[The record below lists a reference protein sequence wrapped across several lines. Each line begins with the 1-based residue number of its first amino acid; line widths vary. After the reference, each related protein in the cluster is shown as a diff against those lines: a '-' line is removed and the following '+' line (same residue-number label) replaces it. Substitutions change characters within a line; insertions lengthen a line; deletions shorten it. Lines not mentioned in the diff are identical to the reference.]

1 MASSKQ
7 NKRKHPKVPRKRE
20 QLTVLTVGH
29 SARCIDEFIFLLKA
43 HGVDQLVDVRS
54 IPKSRHVPQFN
65 SDALA
70 DALRDAGIKYVH
82 LPSLG
87 GRRHTKKDSPNT
99 GWRNASFRGYA
110 DYMSTQEFQD
120 GLDRLLELAHAK
132 RTAIMCAE
140 AVPWRCHRS
149 LIGDALLVRGVQ
161 VDDIMSPTS
170 RREHEL
176 TQFAKVKG
184 LEITYPG
191 DAAQKELPLSK

>member
-1 MASSKQ
+1 MAPSKQ
-7 NKRKHPKVPRKRE
+7 TTTKNPKPPRHRE
-20 QLTVLTVGH
+20 HLTVLTVGH
-29 SARCIDEFIFLLKA
+29 STRSIDEFISLLKA
-43 HGVDQLVDVRS
+43 HEVDQLVDVRS

-70 DALRDAGIKYVH
+70 DALRKAGIKYVH
-82 LPSLG
+82 LASLG

-110 DYMSTQEFQD
+110 DYMSSQEFRD
-120 GLDRLLELAHAK
+120 GLDRLLELAHVK

-149 LIGDALLVRGVQ
+149 LIGDALLVRGVH
-161 VDDIMSPTS
+161 VEDIMSPS
-170 RREHEL
+170 SLREHEL